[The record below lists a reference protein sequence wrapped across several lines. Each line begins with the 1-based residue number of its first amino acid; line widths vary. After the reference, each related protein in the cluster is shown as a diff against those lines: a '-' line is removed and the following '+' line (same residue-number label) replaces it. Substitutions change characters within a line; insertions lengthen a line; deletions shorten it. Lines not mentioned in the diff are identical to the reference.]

1 MTPNRRPH
9 MLRPLPICL
18 AALAFSVSAQAADE
32 ADFSRLLSLSL
43 EDLVNTPVVTASRRQ
58 ETRVESPAHI
68 VVITRAQIQ
77 ERRYHNLADLM
88 EDLPGVDFMRGT
100 KSSAYNNFAIQGYAG
115 SNKILVMLDG
125 VRIGNPGGGTFPL
138 AENYAL
144 YQAKQVEVLYGP
156 AAALYGA
163 DAVAG
168 VINIISE
175 PAARGSAAQVTLG
188 GGGFGAREL
197 TFSGNIRN
205 AGNLALSIGGHWQR
219 ADRAPLDESYPQAF
233 AKVDARTFGGT
244 VITPAAAREDY
255 VGGISSD
262 SLSARLDV
270 GEDLTLG
277 YYRNHFRSLT
287 STGDKPATAL
297 YREDAHWDTTTDT
310 LFGKYRFRL
319 TPDLSGELVLDYSVQ
334 EVSPDSKYMNIYT
347 AFDNGYEYVQGKRL
361 GIEQNLDWKI
371 DERHRLLAGLG
382 FQDYRAIEAHS
393 LPSPYDT
400 ARSAEDQGL
409 SYRNTGGLI
418 PITLTEATFQ
428 NASLY
433 GQVQSQWSE
442 QFSTMAGVR
451 RDQYSDYGSTVNTR
465 LGAVW
470 HPRPR
475 HYFKALYGEAFRA
488 PSPEESLGFFG
499 SFDGTTDALTGKY
512 IGSGFRIPNA
522 SLEPEKART
531 LSLTW
536 EWRIRP
542 ELNLVAN
549 AYHSRIDNLIVTL
562 PSTATDSIPG
572 AVLVSPETK
581 GNAGEEKHS
590 GLDLML
596 QYRFQLGGGWSGDLW
611 GNASWV
617 RGSIDEG
624 NGVAWEIPFTADYKI
639 KLGSTLRYRDRFSIT
654 PRLLWIGDTGN
665 GRKSATAPE
674 RLDTP
679 GYTVTDLHIGWHK
692 LFDGRASA
700 WLEVH
705 NLFDARYYAA
715 HGSGSRT
722 FFDMPQQPRTWTLSL
737 EYPF

>member
-1 MTPNRRPH
+1 MPDSSRPPMSH
-9 MLRPLPICL
+9 PFRICL
-18 AALAFSVSAQAADE
+18 TALLFSGCAHAAGE
-32 ADFSRLLSLSL
+32 ADLSRLLALSL

-58 ETRVESPAHI
+58 EPRVESPAHI

-125 VRIGNPGGGTFPL
+125 VRVGNPAGGTFPL
-138 AENYAL
+138 AENFSL
-144 YQAKQVEVLYGP
+144 RQAKQVEVLYGP

-175 PAARGSAAQVTLG
+175 PAARGNEAWVEVG
-188 GGGFGAREL
+188 GGSFGERDV
-197 TFSGNIRN
+197 TFSGAIRN
-205 AGNLALSIGGHWQR
+205 ADNLALSIGGHWQR
-219 ADRAPLDESYPQAF
+219 ADRAPLDEYYSREF
-233 AKVDARTFGGT
+233 AKADARTFSGT

-297 YREDAHWDTTTDT
+297 YREDAFWDTTTDT
-310 LFGKYRFRL
+310 LYGKYRFRL
-319 TPDLSGELVLDYSVQ
+319 APDLSGELVLDYSVQ
-334 EVSPDSKYMNIYT
+334 EVSPESKYMNIYT

-400 ARSAEDQGL
+400 DRSPDGQGL
-409 SYRNTGGLI
+409 FYRNTGGLI
-418 PITLTEATFQ
+418 PITPQEAKFQ
-428 NASLY
+428 NVSLY

-451 RDQYSDYGSTVNTR
+451 RDQYSDYGSTVNAR

-470 HPRPR
+470 HPRQR
-475 HYFKALYGEAFRA
+475 HYFKMLYGEAFRA
-488 PSPEESLGFFG
+488 PSPEERLGFFG
-499 SFDGTTDALTGKY
+499 SFDGTTDSSGRY
-512 IGSGFRIPNA
+512 IGAGFRVPNLT
-522 SLEPEKART
+522 LEPEKART
-531 LSLTW
+531 FSLTW
-536 EWRIRP
+536 EWRLRP

-562 PSTATDSIPG
+562 PSTATGSIPG
-572 AVLVSPETK
+572 AVLVAPETK
-581 GNAGEEKHS
+581 GNAGEEQHS

-596 QYRFQLGGGWSGDLW
+596 QYRFRLGGGWTGDLW

-624 NGVAWEIPFTADYKI
+624 DGVAWEIPFTADYKI
-639 KLGSTLRYRDRFSIT
+639 KLGGTLRYRDRFTIT
-654 PRLLWIGDTGN
+654 PRLLWVGDTSN
-665 GRKSATAPE
+665 GRKGAAPPE

-679 GYTVTDLHIGWHK
+679 GYTLADLHLGWHK

-700 WLEVH
+700 WLEIH
-705 NLFDARYYAA
+705 NLFDTRYYAA